1 MDTSKE
7 RILMCEKATEIQKSN
22 FNDDDFYVDTDIFL
36 GNKLFEVVEYEYDDV
51 IWLPRQDQLQ
61 EMLIERKG
69 YSKHDALENLL
80 TDFENWHYDFKM
92 CDMLWVF
99 TSMEQL
105 WLAFVMKEK
114 YNKIWNGKNWIKKN
128 T

>member
-1 MDTSKE
+1 MDTSKK

-51 IWLPRQDQLQ
+51 IWLPHQSQLQ
-61 EMLIERKG
+61 DMIAKREDVQHLLLYFYNEVG
-69 YSKHDALENLL
+69 ALFNEKDKYWLQ
-80 TDFENWHYDFKM
+80 FK
-92 CDMLWVF
+92 
-99 TSMEQL
+99 SMEQL

-114 YNKIWNGKNWIKKN
+114 YNKIWNGKEWEVSDVHK
-128 T
+128 